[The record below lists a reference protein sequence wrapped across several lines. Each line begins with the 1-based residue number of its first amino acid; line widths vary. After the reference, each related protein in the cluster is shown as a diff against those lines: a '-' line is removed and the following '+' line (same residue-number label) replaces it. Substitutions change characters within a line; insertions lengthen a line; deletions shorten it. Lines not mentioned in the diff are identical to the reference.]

1 MNRHPVRT
9 NRGQAIF
16 VEYRLALFVFF
27 DSQEKRKYV
36 RKKPLHVADG

>member
-16 VEYRLALFVFF
+16 VEY
-27 DSQEKRKYV
+27 
-36 RKKPLHVADG
+36 LHIYSVYETKDREEVTDVKGYA

>member
-16 VEYRLALFVFF
+16 VEYRLALFTGR
-27 DSQEKRKYV
+27 DT
-36 RKKPLHVADG
+36 ADIMADFELKELSFG